1 MQATEELAPQVG
13 IAPICEALGVSRAS
27 FYRRRR
33 PRKER
38 RRTTPARALSEP
50 ERQEVLQVLHSERFV
65 DAAPAQVHAT
75 LLEESSY
82 LCSTRTM
89 YRILADSVEV
99 RERRDQLQHPH
110 YAKPELVAT
119 APKQVWSWDITKLK
133 GPAKLIYFYLYVILD
148 IFSRYVVGWMIAEA
162 ENAGLAERLIEQT
175 CFKQGIAPDQ
185 LKFHADRGSPMTS
198 KTVAQLFVEL
208 GIEKSH
214 SRPHV
219 SNDNP
224 YSEALF
230 KTAKYRPAVPERFVS
245 QQHAR
250 EVFRGIF
257 DWYNNQ
263 HHHSGIVYL
272 TPAVVHHGRTEQL
285 LEVRYR
291 SRLAAYLAHPERFV
305 NGPPQRESLP
315 PAVWINPP
323 EKTTQQDDSGTTIVA
338 PDDPEVVPVRST
350 YGQFDELGV
359 KPRKLAAVPEAT
371 H

>member
-1 MQATEELAPQVG
+1 MQTTEELARQTG
-13 IAPICEALGVSRAS
+13 IAPLCEALGVSRAS
-27 FYRRRR
+27 LYRRRR
-33 PRKER
+33 PRKESR
-38 RRTTPARALSEP
+38 RATPGRALSEP

-75 LLEESSY
+75 LLEEGRY
-82 LCSTRTM
+82 LCSTRSM
-89 YRILADSVEV
+89 YRILATSDEV

-110 YAKPELVAT
+110 YAKPELLAT

-162 ENAGLAERLIEQT
+162 ENAGLAEQLIEQT
-175 CFKQGIAPDQ
+175 CLKQGIVPGQ
-185 LKFHADRGSPMTS
+185 LKFHSDRGSPMRS
-198 KTVAQLFVEL
+198 KTVAQLLDEL
-208 GIEKSH
+208 GIDKSH
-214 SRPHV
+214 GRPHV

-230 KTAKYRPAVPERFVS
+230 KTAKYRPAVPDRFVS

-257 DWYNNQ
+257 DWYHYQ
-263 HHHSGIVYL
+263 HHHSGIVHL
-272 TPAVVHHGRTEQL
+272 TPDVVHHDRADEV
-285 LEVRYR
+285 LEVRHR
-291 SRLAAYLAHPERFV
+291 ARMVAYLGHPERFV
-305 NGPPQRESLP
+305 NGPPQRVSLP

-323 EKTTQQDDSGTTIVA
+323 EKTTHHDGSGSTIIAV
-338 PDDPEVVPVRST
+338 DDPEVVPACST
-350 YGQFDELGV
+350 YGQFQKLGV
-359 KPRKLAAVPEAT
+359 TPRELAAAAETT

>member
-1 MQATEELAPQVG
+1 MQTTEELAPQAG
-13 IAPICEALGVSRAS
+13 IAPVCNALGVSRAS
-27 FYRRRR
+27 LYRRRR
-33 PRKER
+33 PPTESR
-38 RRTTPARALSEP
+38 RATPARALSEP

-75 LLEESSY
+75 LLEEGRY
-82 LCSTRTM
+82 LCSTRSM
-89 YRILADSVEV
+89 YRILATSDEV

-162 ENAGLAERLIEQT
+162 ENAGLAERLIEET
-175 CFKQGIAPDQ
+175 CAKQGIAPGQ
-185 LKFHADRGSPMTS
+185 LISHADRGAPMRS
-198 KTVAQLFVEL
+198 KTLAQLYAEL

-230 KTAKYRPAVPERFVS
+230 KTAKYRPAVPARFVS
-245 QQHAR
+245 LEHAR

-257 DWYNNQ
+257 DWYNKR
-263 HHHSGIVYL
+263 HHHSGILYL
-272 TPAVVHHGRTEQL
+272 TPAAVHHGHAEEILGAHHR
-285 LEVRYR
+285 VRM
-291 SRLAAYLAHPERFV
+291 AAYLAHPERFV
-305 NGPPQRESLP
+305 NGPPERESLP

-323 EKTTQQDDSGTTIVA
+323 EKTAHQDVPGSPQTNL
-338 PDDPEVVPVRST
+338 DDPEVVPACST
-350 YGQFDELGV
+350 YGQFQKLGV
-359 KPRKLAAVPEAT
+359 TPRVLAAASETT